1 MVGMSSRGAS
11 LEVRNVD
18 LSFGG
23 IAAIK
28 GVSFEARA
36 SELLAMV
43 GPNGA
48 GKTAMLNCINGI
60 YRPDAGEILLDSRN
74 IAGQPLH
81 KMVELGVGRAFQH
94 AELFP
99 YLTVVENILIGRHC
113 RFRAGL
119 WRSGI
124 YFGKARQEEIEERR
138 QVELVIDFFE
148 LYRHR
153 DTPVGALPYGIQ
165 KMVGV
170 ARALAMEPKLLL
182 LDEPCTGLIRE
193 ERENLARFLLRIG
206 HEVGPTVIWVEHDM
220 QMVSDLADR
229 VVVLNHG
236 AKIIEGVP
244 DVVRRAP
251 EVIEAYL
258 GHASVQ

>member
-1 MVGMSSRGAS
+1 MSSRGAS

-60 YRPDAGEILLDSRN
+60 YRPNAGEILLDGCN
-74 IAGQPLH
+74 IAGEPLH
-81 KMVELGVGRAFQH
+81 KMVALRVGRAFQH

-99 YLTVVENILIGRHC
+99 HLTVVENILIGRHC

-124 YFGKARQEEIEERR
+124 YFGGARKEEIEER
-138 QVELVIDFFE
+138 
-148 LYRHR
+148 
-153 DTPVGALPYGIQ
+153 
-165 KMVGV
+165 
-170 ARALAMEPKLLL
+170 
-182 LDEPCTGLIRE
+182 
-193 ERENLARFLLRIG
+193 LRG
-206 HEVGPTVIWVEHDM
+206 RSSGWHV
-220 QMVSDLADR
+220 LAD
-229 VVVLNHG
+229 
-236 AKIIEGVP
+236 
-244 DVVRRAP
+244 DVR
-251 EVIEAYL
+251 
-258 GHASVQ
+258 